1 MITNERQYKITM
13 TEIRNFEH
21 AINEMSV
28 PMDDESESD
37 ALGREIQ
44 LDAMRSQLADL
55 RAETTEYDDLR
66 SGRTRLVKIESF
78 DQLPRAIIAARIAA
92 GLTQA
97 DLAERLGAHE
107 QQVQRYEATNYA
119 SASMRRVSEVIE
131 ALGMTVREE
140 ILLPGRDDAASASLS
155 RDQDSA

>member
-1 MITNERQYKITM
+1 
-13 TEIRNFEH
+13 
-21 AINEMSV
+21 
-28 PMDDESESD
+28 
-37 ALGREIQ
+37 REIQ

>member
-13 TEIRNFEH
+13 KEIRGFER
-21 AINEMSV
+21 AINAMSAA
-28 PMDDESESD
+28 PDDVAASD

-55 RAETTEYDDLR
+55 RAEITEYDDLR
-66 SGRTRLVKIESF
+66 SGRTRLIKIESF

-97 DLAERLGAHE
+97 DLAERLGTHE
-107 QQVQRYEATNYA
+107 QQVQRYEATNYS

-131 ALGMTVREE
+131 ALGIDVREE
-140 ILLPGRDDAASASLS
+140 ILLPGRDDAASASSS